1 MPLPPEFIE
10 RVKEAT
16 DIVAVVSDHVQ
27 LKKTGRTW
35 KARCPFHQEKTPS
48 FHVNPDRQI
57 FKCFGCG
64 EGGDVFRFLQE
75 FEKLSFPEAVEVLAG
90 RAGIPMPQRSWAP
103 AEEQS
108 VYPALAWAEAL
119 YHKELSGRGG
129 GPAREYLK
137 RRGLFQETID
147 AFGLGWAP
155 PGWETLLGA
164 ARGTYSA
171 ALLQRAGLIVPND
184 RGGHYDR
191 FRGRVTIPIRS
202 ALGRT
207 VGFGARGLGSEEP
220 KYLNSPETEVF
231 NKSRIL
237 YGLSE
242 AKEALKARD
251 EALVVEGYMDSLAL
265 VQVGMTNVV
274 ASCGT
279 AFTEDQ
285 ARILRRY
292 VERAV
297 LVFDGDTAGL
307 RAAWKSAG
315 VFLGAGLAVRIV
327 ALPEGHDPDS
337 FVQANGVSALRA
349 LVEGAPGVVGFAQ
362 EALLGKLEK
371 REDLVKALAY
381 LGSRIDDPIRRR
393 LLIQE
398 AAERFR
404 FSEELLA
411 REARRLATGSRGKAS
426 GAATPKRPAPGH
438 QDVPGRVYVA
448 GLLAG
453 EVETGG
459 PPIPETAL
467 REPEIRA
474 LYARWRTLHDAGERD
489 IQRRLLEDDATRA
502 LAAEILAED
511 TEPGAFGDAAARLR
525 ERARADAKKEITAAI
540 QEAESQGDRER
551 AQELLREK
559 LHSLKETRP

>member
-10 RVKEAT
+10 RVREAT
-16 DIVAVVSDHVQ
+16 DIVSLVSDHVQ

-64 EGGDVFRFLQE
+64 EGGDVFRFLME
-75 FEKLSFPEAVEVLAG
+75 FEKLSFPESVELLAN
-90 RAGIPMPQRSWAP
+90 RAGIPMPRRTWVP

-108 VYPALAWAEAL
+108 VYPVLAWAEST
-119 YHKELSGRGG
+119 YRKELNGKGG
-129 GPAREYLK
+129 AAAREYLK
-137 RRGLFQETID
+137 GRGLFQTTID

-155 PGWETLLGA
+155 PGWEALASA
-164 ARGTYSA
+164 ARGAYSP
-171 ALLQRAGLIVPND
+171 ALLLRAGLVVPND

-191 FRGRVTIPIRS
+191 FRGRITIPIRS

-242 AKEALKARD
+242 AKETLKSTD
-251 EALVVEGYMDSLAL
+251 EALVVEGYLDALAL
-265 VQVGMTNVV
+265 FQIGITNVV

-292 VERAV
+292 VGRAV

-307 RAAWKSAG
+307 RAAWKSAA
-315 VFLGAGLAVRIV
+315 VFLGAGLEVRIV

-337 FVQANGVSALRA
+337 FVRAHGAAALQP
-349 LVEGAPGVVGFAQ
+349 LVDAAPGVVGFAQ
-362 EALLGKLEK
+362 AALLDRLEK
-371 REDLVKALAY
+371 REDLIKALAF

-393 LLIQE
+393 LLLQE

-411 REARRLATGSRGKAS
+411 REARRLQP
-426 GAATPKRPAPGH
+426 GARRETAGPGRRPAAEH
-438 QDVPGRVYVA
+438 HDVPGRVVVA
-448 GLLAG
+448 GLIAG
-453 EVETGG
+453 ESETGA
-459 PPIPETAL
+459 PFPESAF
-467 REPEIRA
+467 REAGIRA
-474 LYARWRTLHDAGERD
+474 LYARWKELHDRGETD
-489 IQRRLLEDDATRA
+489 IQRRLLEDEATRA
-502 LAAEILAED
+502 LASEVLAGDAEA
-511 TEPGAFGDAAARLR
+511 TAFGDAAARLR
-525 ERARADAKKEITAAI
+525 ERVRADEKREITAAI

>member
-64 EGGDVFRFLQE
+64 EGGDVFRFLME
-75 FEKLSFPEAVEVLAG
+75 FEKLSFPEAVEVLAN
-90 RAGIPMPQRSWAP
+90 RAGIPMPARTWAP

-108 VYPALAWAEAL
+108 VYPVLAWAESV
-119 YHKELSGRGG
+119 YRKELNGRSGGA
-129 GPAREYLK
+129 AREYLK
-137 RRGLFQETID
+137 NRGLFQSTID

-155 PGWETLLGA
+155 PGWEHLLGA
-164 ARGTYSA
+164 ARGTYSP
-171 ALLQRAGLIVPND
+171 ALLLRAGLVVAND

-231 NKSRIL
+231 GKSRIL

-242 AKEALKARD
+242 AKEALKTKD
-251 EALVVEGYMDSLAL
+251 EALVVEGYMDALAL
-265 VQVGMTNVV
+265 FQVGMTNVV

-292 VERAV
+292 VGRAV

-307 RAAWKSAG
+307 RAAWKSAA
-315 VFLGAGLAVRIV
+315 VFLGGGLDVRIV
-327 ALPEGHDPDS
+327 ALPDGHDPDS
-337 FVQANGVSALRA
+337 FVREQGGAALEA
-349 LVEGAPGVVGFAQ
+349 LAAAAPGVVGFAQ
-362 EALLGKLEK
+362 DALLGKLEK
-371 REDLVKALAY
+371 REDLIKALAY
-381 LGSRIDDPIRRR
+381 LASRIDDPIRRR
-393 LLIQE
+393 LLVQE

-411 REARRLATGSRGKAS
+411 REARRLAPGGGKGAPSR
-426 GAATPKRPAPGH
+426 AARPAPG
-438 QDVPGRVYVA
+438 QKDVPGRTYLA

-453 EVETGG
+453 EVEAGG
-459 PPIPETAL
+459 APLPETAF
-467 REPEIRA
+467 REPGVRA
-474 LYARWRTLHDAGERD
+474 LYARWRALHDGGDTD

-502 LAAEILAED
+502 LAAEILAE
-511 TEPGAFGDAAARLR
+511 ESGLGAFPDAAARLR
-525 ERARADAKKEITAAI
+525 ERVRADEKREITAAI
-540 QEAESQGDRER
+540 QRAESEGDRER
-551 AQELLREK
+551 AQALLREK